1 MSRQKII
8 VQDRV
13 GHHYRLQ
20 LRHSPPLSVT
30 AKAKRFSDESSARQF
45 VSKLRVSDERWPQ
58 ILRQANG
65 ASANRQL
72 TAPEYHRAIAGL
84 MASGAI
90 KVYKLD
96 HLNGAGRQA
105 VYPAITTQQSEQ
117 YRFVPVSAVLA
128 GEVRETQRFP
138 QGTQQAHDFIEQ
150 LGLSDAQLKGVL
162 ASLGLPASAGSA
174 ALAQAIVEEK
184 VVVARAPVPQV
195 KTDGADSESATDTA
209 SGETSAKSATLGP
222 HEVGG
227 AAGAVVS
234 VDEAKKEDAPP
245 CSLEGAV
252 VQCSHGRS
260 VKITKETR
268 EIPSLSVISTEIKD
282 EGLELISVEIQA
294 SELCSSHKS
303 SAFKLS
309 KEHALIS
316 TTATKAEFKVSCEKW
331 NRSNLFRRLWL
342 PSIKPKVYTIAIKE
356 TCEAPEIETKT
367 VKVHVYP
374 DMKWH
379 WSASINL
386 GKLDFVPGNAEVKYS
401 DPKIDGNV
409 DFTYDGEKHDAKEK
423 YKKYITEPLD
433 GFKKICDAVG
443 KVLKVINDPAAAL
456 MRIGTKTNKKKP
468 ADGKD
473 NKDGNETRLAIQW
486 PKLLLDYD
494 SALIEKDGATCV
506 DHDYG
511 IKLQATPLLDIDIQV
526 DVLDSMISL
535 APLPVAELIRYA
547 KKRVEEE
554 IDENQDVGIR
564 GELDIIFTVKS
575 TIDIKSSEIKGRH
588 NASEHD
594 VAVEP
599 VKGSIHIP
607 ADLNGVVKAEGKWF
621 VISFAVN
628 YSMEGKT
635 EWAGEYEF
643 GQDDAGIYFS
653 NTVEFKG
660 IDVTLTKYEEVKLEV
675 ETEGEE
681 EGEDDEEVSVGDF
694 LTGINASVGDEDGG
708 AKLKLEDGQVKG
720 EATLKAK
727 EEQRWSWMKPEKDT
741 SKKAPIKHYIIKH

>member
-117 YRFVPVSAVLA
+117 YRFMPVSAVLA
-128 GEVRETQRFP
+128 GEVRETQNFQ
-138 QGTQQAHDFIEQ
+138 QGAQQAHDFIEQ
-150 LGLSDAQLKGVL
+150 LGLSDGQLKNVL
-162 ASLGLPASAGSA
+162 DSLGLPASAGSA
-174 ALAQAIVEEK
+174 ALAQAIMEGK

-209 SGETSAKSATLGP
+209 PGEVPAKSATLGP
-222 HEVGG
+222 HEAGG
-227 AAGAVVS
+227 AAAAAAS
-234 VDEAKKEDAPP
+234 VDVAEKEDAPP

-260 VKITKETR
+260 VQITKETR
-268 EIPSLSVISTEIKD
+268 DTPSLSVISTETKD

-294 SELCSSHKS
+294 SELCSSHKN

-316 TTATKAEFKVSCEKW
+316 TTATKAEFKVSCDKL
-331 NRSNLFRRLWL
+331 NRSNVFRRLWL
-342 PSIKPKVYTIAIKE
+342 PSVKPKVYSIAIKE
-356 TCEAPEIETKT
+356 TCEAPEIETK
-367 VKVHVYP
+367 KVEVLVYP

-379 WSASINL
+379 WSTSINL
-386 GKLDFVPGNAEVKYS
+386 GKLDFVPGKAEVKYS

-409 DFTYDGEKHDAKEK
+409 DFTYDGKKHDAKEK

-433 GFKKICDAVG
+433 GFKKICDAVAA
-443 KVLKVINDPAAAL
+443 VLKVINDPKAAL
-456 MRIGTKTNKKKP
+456 MRIASQTDKKKP

-486 PKLLLDYD
+486 PKLSIDYD
-494 SALIEKDGATCV
+494 SALVENGSSTYV
-506 DHDYG
+506 DHDYS
-511 IKLQATPLLDIDIQV
+511 IKLVATPLLDIDIQV
-526 DVLDSMISL
+526 DVLESMIAL
-535 APLPVAELIRYA
+535 ATSPSKELIQYA
-547 KKRVEEE
+547 KKRIEEDFE
-554 IDENQDVGIR
+554 EGQQVGVR
-564 GELDIIFTVKS
+564 GELDIIFTVKA
-575 TIDIKSSEIKGRH
+575 TMDIKSSEIKGLH
-588 NASEHD
+588 NVSEHD
-594 VAVEP
+594 VTVAP
-599 VKGSIHIP
+599 VKGDIQIP
-607 ADLNGVVKAEGKWF
+607 AHLKGAVKAEGKWF
-621 VISFAVN
+621 IISFAVN
-628 YSMEGKT
+628 YKMEGKT

-643 GQDDAGIYFS
+643 GHDDIGIYFS

-660 IDVTLTKYEEVKLEV
+660 IDVTLTKYEEVKVEV
-675 ETEGEE
+675 ESKKQVDDDYDVAGVEYKDDLNSGSLKMEDGKVEGE
-681 EGEDDEEVSVGDF
+681 V
-694 LTGINASVGDEDGG
+694 
-708 AKLKLEDGQVKG
+708 
-720 EATLKAK
+720 TLKAK
-727 EEQRWSWMKPEKDT
+727 EEQRWSWMKPEKDPET
-741 SKKAPIKHYIIKH
+741 SDGKSTEKKPPIKHYFVKH